1 VQAKAFVNWFPGTKI
16 ACLRIHEVAPKKDV
30 SDEHDDNW
38 QDAAVGMCFPS
49 SISWALISVLTL
61 RQANCG
67 AGCIPRPP
75 LVRVCWQSKSRMRLK
90 APRSSISLHQTLH
103 RRHLPKSWLRSIT
116 LIQRSETGGRGTA
129 LSGRQTRQ
137 RRFWAGSTRRSS
149 SMHSCTETALMW
161 IVSMESSNC
170 LSRNVCTRKYSG
182 LDSAYLDV
190 SSS

>member
-1 VQAKAFVNWFPGTKI
+1 VNWFPGTKI

-38 QDAAVGMCFPS
+38 QDAAVGMYYPS
-49 SISWALISVLTL
+49 TMSWALRSALIL
-61 RQANCG
+61 RQTNCG
-67 AGCIPRPP
+67 AGCIRRPL
-75 LVRVCWQSKSRMRLK
+75 LVHVCWQLKKRMRLK

-103 RRHLPKSWLRSIT
+103 RKHLPKTWLRSIT
-116 LIQRSETGGRGTA
+116 LMQKFEMGGRGTA

-149 SMHSCTETALMW
+149 SMRSCTETALTW
-161 IVSMESSNC
+161 IASMVNSNC
-170 LSRNVCTRKYSG
+170 LSRNVCTCGYSG
-182 LDSAYLDV
+182 LDSIYFDV